1 MMMWRILIM
10 RLLLTNDDG
19 IGSKALHILAKE
31 LEKEHEVIIAAPSN
45 QKSAC
50 SHSITICEPLV
61 IKSVELPEIKSK
73 AFSVSGTPA
82 DCVRVAIHKL
92 LDKPVDMVISG
103 INMGTN
109 LGMDVIYSGT
119 VSAAI
124 EAAIYKI
131 PSMAIS
137 SELKDGCANYNS
149 AAKFASKIIKIAQNN
164 LIKDDLVLNVNVPYL
179 NEEDVKEIK
188 VCEIGDKVY
197 DNYFIENVDENGDT
211 ILNLKG
217 KINEK
222 HKINTDVYYLKQ
234 GYVTLTPLHY
244 DLTNFKILNEVSQW
258 F

>member
-1 MMMWRILIM
+1 MVAKSFFSSCFLSPF
-10 RLLLTNDDG
+10 RLQ
-19 IGSKALHILAKE
+19 I
-31 LEKEHEVIIAAPSN
+31 
-45 QKSAC
+45 
-50 SHSITICEPLV
+50 
-61 IKSVELPEIKSK
+61 
-73 AFSVSGTPA
+73 
-82 DCVRVAIHKL
+82 
-92 LDKPVDMVISG
+92 
-103 INMGTN
+103 
-109 LGMDVIYSGT
+109 
-119 VSAAI
+119 
-124 EAAIYKI
+124 
-131 PSMAIS
+131 
-137 SELKDGCANYNS
+137 
-149 AAKFASKIIKIAQNN
+149 NN

>member
-1 MMMWRILIM
+1 M

-19 IGSKALHILAKE
+19 IESKALHILAKE
-31 LEKEHEVIIAAPSN
+31 LEKEHELLIAAPSN

-50 SHSITICEPLV
+50 GHSITICDPLV
-61 IKSVELPEIKSK
+61 IKSVELPGIKSK

-82 DCVRVAIHKL
+82 DCVRVAVHKL

-109 LGMDVIYSGT
+109 LGMDIIYSGT

-137 SELKDGCANYNS
+137 SELKNSCANYNS
-149 AAKFASKIIKIAQNN
+149 AAKFASKIIKITQNN
-164 LIKDDLVLNVNVPYL
+164 LIKDDLVLNVNVPCL
-179 NEEDVKEIK
+179 NEEDVKGIK
-188 VCEIGDKVY
+188 VCEMGDKVY
-197 DNYFIENVDENGDT
+197 DNYFIENVNENGDT
-211 ILNLKG
+211 ILKLTG
-217 KINEK
+217 KINDN
-222 HKINTDVYYLKQ
+222 HKVNTDVYYLKQ

-244 DLTNFKILNEVSQW
+244 DLTNFKIINEVSKW